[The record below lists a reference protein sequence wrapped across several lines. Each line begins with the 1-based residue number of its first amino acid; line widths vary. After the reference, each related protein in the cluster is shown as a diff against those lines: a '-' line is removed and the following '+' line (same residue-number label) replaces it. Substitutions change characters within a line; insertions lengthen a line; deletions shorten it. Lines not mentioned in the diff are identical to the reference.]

1 MTYCK
6 KCGATLQPGMKFCT
20 KCGQPIDL
28 QPQAPTQP
36 QEVSKPQRPQPL
48 KAMAPQQPMKPQP
61 MRPQAPGMPP
71 KPMQPQRP
79 VMPQAPQSPQAPQTP
94 QASKG
99 MFTNAVRS
107 VANAMT
113 GGALNRQIAEE
124 QRRAVN
130 QQATESQSEIRD
142 ARNAQQQAE
151 QAQIAAEREA
161 ERSRDRRSMEAV
173 DGVDVVRGR
182 TIWNIQPGEI
192 ARKISER
199 ELDEIEKLKGII
211 VQEGCTA
218 IIFANGELV
227 STLSAGAYLFY
238 KSVEEEQA
246 AIKNAV
252 EKAEKDMAEA
262 EKRER
267 DRKRQA
273 EPTFRQLGIVGEV
286 GRGFNWLGRI
296 IFGEKKGEQKEKAK
310 KRQLDYARILARITQ
325 APILSVYIVS
335 NRFFTLTFGGAM
347 NENGELAFQPYTIP
361 MGIHD
366 VQIGVSLQMSISDI
380 HTFATN
386 YLTDH
391 NSVTTR
397 ELQQL
402 LNGTVETLLR
412 QELRNQNYKSA
423 GLTAETVNV
432 LKEKIRQTI
441 NQQVFGIECT
451 QVLNITDSNQDFERF
466 HQVERQLYNTEK
478 ELDFMHRTGEFRNR
492 MEVEANSQQI
502 SSAQN
507 AEDLRHALQG
517 INKDQLLTMM
527 SWRNSSRCSKV
538 RSASA
543 RLRPRKR
550 SSKPWKTSARTVL
563 SSKRKWK
570 CSKMSLHTR
579 RFLVRKSRKSCASK
593 ASRTSTQ
600 PVLKQNGHSMIPAP
614 TTTGNVKIWNAAV
627 TGASKTK
634 SVNASGCRK
643 KRNTTETSTER
654 RRRMITTSSR

>member
-6 KCGATLQPGMKFCT
+6 KCGAMLQPGMKFCT

-36 QEVSKPQRPQPL
+36 QGVSKPQRPQPL

-130 QQATESQSEIRD
+130 QQANESQSEIRD

-335 NRFFTLTFGGAM
+335 NRFITLTFGGAM

-386 YLTDH
+386 YLTDR

-412 QELRNQNYKSA
+412 QELRNQNYESA

-441 NQQVFGIECT
+441 NQQV
-451 QVLNITDSNQDFERF
+451 
-466 HQVERQLYNTEK
+466 
-478 ELDFMHRTGEFRNR
+478 
-492 MEVEANSQQI
+492 
-502 SSAQN
+502 
-507 AEDLRHALQG
+507 
-517 INKDQLLTMM
+517 
-527 SWRNSSRCSKV
+527 
-538 RSASA
+538 
-543 RLRPRKR
+543 
-550 SSKPWKTSARTVL
+550 
-563 SSKRKWK
+563 
-570 CSKMSLHTR
+570 
-579 RFLVRKSRKSCASK
+579 
-593 ASRTSTQ
+593 
-600 PVLKQNGHSMIPAP
+600 
-614 TTTGNVKIWNAAV
+614 
-627 TGASKTK
+627 
-634 SVNASGCRK
+634 
-643 KRNTTETSTER
+643 
-654 RRRMITTSSR
+654 

>member
-36 QEVSKPQRPQPL
+36 HGINNPQRPQPL

-61 MRPQAPGMPP
+61 MRPQAPGMPQ

-79 VMPQAPQSPQAPQTP
+79 VMPQAPQAPQGPQAPQAP

-130 QQATESQSEIRD
+130 QQANESHSEIRE

-161 ERSRDRRSMEAV
+161 ERARDRRSMEAV

-218 IIFANGELV
+218 IIFTNGELV

-252 EKAEKDMAEA
+252 EK
-262 EKRER
+262 
-267 DRKRQA
+267 
-273 EPTFRQLGIVGEV
+273 
-286 GRGFNWLGRI
+286 
-296 IFGEKKGEQKEKAK
+296 
-310 KRQLDYARILARITQ
+310 
-325 APILSVYIVS
+325 S
-335 NRFFTLTFGGAM
+335 
-347 NENGELAFQPYTIP
+347 
-361 MGIHD
+361 
-366 VQIGVSLQMSISDI
+366 
-380 HTFATN
+380 
-386 YLTDH
+386 
-391 NSVTTR
+391 
-397 ELQQL
+397 
-402 LNGTVETLLR
+402 
-412 QELRNQNYKSA
+412 
-423 GLTAETVNV
+423 
-432 LKEKIRQTI
+432 
-441 NQQVFGIECT
+441 
-451 QVLNITDSNQDFERF
+451 
-466 HQVERQLYNTEK
+466 
-478 ELDFMHRTGEFRNR
+478 
-492 MEVEANSQQI
+492 
-502 SSAQN
+502 
-507 AEDLRHALQG
+507 
-517 INKDQLLTMM
+517 
-527 SWRNSSRCSKV
+527 
-538 RSASA
+538 
-543 RLRPRKR
+543 
-550 SSKPWKTSARTVL
+550 
-563 SSKRKWK
+563 
-570 CSKMSLHTR
+570 
-579 RFLVRKSRKSCASK
+579 
-593 ASRTSTQ
+593 
-600 PVLKQNGHSMIPAP
+600 
-614 TTTGNVKIWNAAV
+614 
-627 TGASKTK
+627 
-634 SVNASGCRK
+634 
-643 KRNTTETSTER
+643 
-654 RRRMITTSSR
+654 

>member
-6 KCGATLQPGMKFCT
+6 KCGAMLQPGMKFCT

-36 QEVSKPQRPQPL
+36 QGVSKPQRPQPL

-79 VMPQAPQSPQAPQTP
+79 VIPQAPQSPQAPQTP

-173 DGVDVVRGR
+173 DGVDVVRGK

-335 NRFFTLTFGGAM
+335 NRFITLTFGGAM

-412 QELRNQNYKSA
+412 QELRNQNYESA

-466 HQVERQLYNTEK
+466 RQVERQLYTLRRNSTSCTAPENSETEWK
-478 ELDFMHRTGEFRNR
+478 
-492 MEVEANSQQI
+492 
-502 SSAQN
+502 
-507 AEDLRHALQG
+507 LRPTPSRF
-517 INKDQLLTMM
+517 LLHKTPRICAMPSRASTKTSCSTMM
-527 SWRNSSRCSKV
+527 SWRNSSRCSKA

-543 RLRPRKR
+543 RQRLRKR
-550 SSKPWKTSARTVL
+550 SSKPWKTSARTVW
-563 SSKRKWK
+563 SSRKKWK
-570 CSKMSLHTR
+570 CSKMNLHTR
-579 RFLVRKSRKSCASK
+579 RFLVRKSRKSCASR

-600 PVLKQNGHSMIPAP
+600 PVSRQNGHSMIPVP

-627 TGASKTK
+627 TGASKMK
-634 SVNASGCRK
+634 SVNASGCWK
-643 KRNTTETSTER
+643 KRNTTETSTAR

>member
-6 KCGATLQPGMKFCT
+6 KCGAMLQPVMKFCT

-36 QEVSKPQRPQPL
+36 QGVSKPQRPQPL

-79 VMPQAPQSPQAPQTP
+79 VMPQAPQTP

-267 DRKRQA
+267 DRRSHHL
-273 EPTFRQLGIVGEV
+273 R
-286 GRGFNWLGRI
+286 R
-296 IFGEKKGEQKEKAK
+296 KE
-310 KRQLDYARILARITQ
+310 R
-325 APILSVYIVS
+325 
-335 NRFFTLTFGGAM
+335 
-347 NENGELAFQPYTIP
+347 
-361 MGIHD
+361 
-366 VQIGVSLQMSISDI
+366 
-380 HTFATN
+380 
-386 YLTDH
+386 
-391 NSVTTR
+391 
-397 ELQQL
+397 
-402 LNGTVETLLR
+402 
-412 QELRNQNYKSA
+412 
-423 GLTAETVNV
+423 
-432 LKEKIRQTI
+432 
-441 NQQVFGIECT
+441 
-451 QVLNITDSNQDFERF
+451 
-466 HQVERQLYNTEK
+466 
-478 ELDFMHRTGEFRNR
+478 
-492 MEVEANSQQI
+492 
-502 SSAQN
+502 
-507 AEDLRHALQG
+507 
-517 INKDQLLTMM
+517 
-527 SWRNSSRCSKV
+527 
-538 RSASA
+538 
-543 RLRPRKR
+543 
-550 SSKPWKTSARTVL
+550 
-563 SSKRKWK
+563 
-570 CSKMSLHTR
+570 
-579 RFLVRKSRKSCASK
+579 
-593 ASRTSTQ
+593 
-600 PVLKQNGHSMIPAP
+600 
-614 TTTGNVKIWNAAV
+614 
-627 TGASKTK
+627 
-634 SVNASGCRK
+634 
-643 KRNTTETSTER
+643 
-654 RRRMITTSSR
+654 